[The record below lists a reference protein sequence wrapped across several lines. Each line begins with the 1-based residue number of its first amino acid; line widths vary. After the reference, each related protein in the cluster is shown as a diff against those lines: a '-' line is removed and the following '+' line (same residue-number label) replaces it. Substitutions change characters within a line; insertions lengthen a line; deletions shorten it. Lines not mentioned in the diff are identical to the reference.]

1 MAANQDSR
9 VNRRIPAHFRK
20 NTNTFRYDPGP
31 YIGVVKDNVDPT
43 RSGRLRIWIPDHG
56 GDENNSTNWRTV
68 WYASPYIGT
77 TSQKDADDWA
87 SGVNSFS
94 KVQHTYGMWYPVP
107 DLGNLVLCI
116 FVAGDPNR
124 GFWFAG
130 VLNQL
135 GHHMIPAIGSSNK
148 IDTEKL
154 DDNELQEAIEPGQFY
169 PVAEFNEF
177 QSKEKLNWKDF
188 TNAKK
193 PIHEPQVRILLEQGL
208 DRYNLTKN
216 RGMIK
221 TTSQRETPSTT
232 FGFSTPGRPYKQAFP
247 TPDLSLAQRN
257 IKARLGGHTFVMDD
271 GDKDST
277 SNLTRWRSAGGH
289 EILMD
294 DEEKILYIT
303 NSSGSVWIE
312 MTNTGHL
319 NIYASNSINVR
330 TKQDFNL
337 HVDKN
342 VNIDVGGTFNLK
354 VKNNINIHG
363 DRELITRSGAAT
375 TIFGAEIKIGADGT
389 ISHYTPSDIS
399 LHSGAEIIIH
409 GEEKLK
415 LNSGKG
421 PKVAK
426 PQDLPVNKLDE
437 TEKLKLKWEVKK
449 GQLVSIA
456 PIVPTHEPWTRLKG
470 ESSSSSNAPQ
480 NTALKD
486 QNGNFIGSQA
496 AKPSTSKPAGPI
508 TQGSAPVSQPPNV
521 VTDSSGKPV
530 TDSSG
535 NPVLTTGAAQS
546 NDPGI
551 VAANQQGLT
560 RGAPPSELKKAT
572 TPNPESGVGSLTKEQ
587 TRALMTQISYNESD
601 GDYTAV
607 NKQTKYIGRYQ
618 MGAAA
623 LVETGHISKAAFEQY
638 GGLKGGNKAL
648 SDPNAWTGKDGVK
661 SQEDFLNNP
670 AAQEKAML
678 GYTKINYDR
687 MVRNGAIK
695 NTDDPSIVGGMLQ
708 TAHLLGAGGANNWRK
723 TSSGQDANNT
733 TGATYFNRGR
743 YAIDTLAGQG

>member
-1 MAANQDSR
+1 MTTNQDSR
-9 VNRRIPAHFRK
+9 INRRLPAHFRK
-20 NTNTFRYDPGP
+20 NTNTFRSDPGP
-31 YIGVVKDNVDPT
+31 YIGVVKDNIDPA
-43 RSGRLRIWIPDHG
+43 RSGRLRIWIPDLA
-56 GDENNSTNWRTV
+56 GDEDNPTNWRTV

-77 TSQKDADDWA
+77 TNQKDSDDWA
-87 SGVNSFS
+87 SGENRFS

-107 DLGNLVLCI
+107 DIGNLVLCI

-130 VLNQL
+130 ILNQL
-135 GHHMIPAIGSSNK
+135 GHHMIPAIGSSDK

-177 QSKEKLNWKDF
+177 QSKAKLNWRDF

-193 PIHEPQVRILLEQGL
+193 PLHEPQVKILLEQGL

-216 RGMIK
+216 RGVIK
-221 TTSQRETPSTT
+221 STSQRETPSTT

-247 TPDLSLAQRN
+247 TSDMKLEKRN
-257 IKARLGGHTFVMDD
+257 IKTRIGGHTFVMDD

-303 NSSGSVWIE
+303 NSNGSVWIE

-354 VKNNINIHG
+354 VKKNINIHG
-363 DRELITRSGAAT
+363 DKELIARSGAAT
-375 TIFGAEIKIGADGT
+375 TIFGSEIKIGSDGN
-389 ISHYTPSDIS
+389 ISTYTPSNIS
-399 LHSGAEIIIH
+399 FYSEAEVIIH

-415 LNSGKG
+415 FNSGKG
-421 PKVAK
+421 PKVEK
-426 PQDLPVNKLDE
+426 PKDLPVNKLDE
-437 TEKLKLKWEVKK
+437 TEKVKLKWEVKK
-449 GQLVSIA
+449 GNLVSIS

-480 NTALKD
+480 DSAPKD
-486 QNGNFIGSQA
+486 ENNNFIGVND
-496 AKPSTSKPAGPI
+496 SKTFSNKLEVPI
-508 TQGSAPVSQPPNV
+508 TQGNAPVSQPPNV
-521 VTDSSGKPV
+521 VTDSSGKPI
-530 TDSSG
+530 TDGSG
-535 NPVLTTGAAQS
+535 NPVLTRSVAQS
-546 NDPGI
+546 TDPGI

-560 RGAPPSELKKAT
+560 QGAPLSELKKST
-572 TPNPESGVGSLTKEQ
+572 TPNPESGIGNLTKEQ
-587 TRALMTQISYNESD
+587 TRALMTQISYNESR
-601 GDYTAV
+601 GDYTLT
-607 NKQTKYIGRYQ
+607 NQYGYIGRYQ
-618 MGAAA
+618 MSAAA
-623 LVETGHISKAAFEQY
+623 LVETGHISRAAFEQY
-638 GGLKGGNKAL
+638 GGLKGGNRAL
-648 SDPNAWTGKDGVK
+648 SDPNAWTGKDGVTSK
-661 SQEDFLNNP
+661 EDFLKNS
-670 AAQEKAML
+670 AVQEKAALDLM
-678 GYTKINYDR
+678 KINYNR
-687 MVRNGAIK
+687 MISNGAIK
-695 NTDDPSIVGGMLQ
+695 NTDDPSMVGGMLA
-708 TAHLLGAGGANNWRK
+708 TAQLLGANGAKNWRN
-723 TSSGQDANNT
+723 TASGKDANNV

-743 YAIDTLAGQG
+743 YAIDILA